1 MNDYVLIILLV
12 LLVIRN
18 FIKDKETWR
27 EMKKLHTSQFIGVA
41 INFIF
46 TVLAITTLI
55 YYGGNWLAGQFSNI
69 FLQSFAFLIIVF
81 LVLIS
86 IGTLSDKVMNRI
98 TNGAL
103 PRK

>member
-1 MNDYVLIILLV
+1 MNDLVLISLLV

-27 EMKKLHTSQFIGVA
+27 EIKKLHTSQLIGVT
-41 INFIF
+41 INFIL

-55 YYGGNWLAGQFSNI
+55 FYGGNWLAAKFSNF
-69 FLQSFAFLIIVF
+69 FLQSFSFIVIVF
-81 LVLIS
+81 LVLS
-86 IGTLSDKVMNRI
+86 CIGTLSDKAMNKI

-103 PRK
+103 PKK

>member
-1 MNDYVLIILLV
+1 MNDYVLISLLV

-27 EMKKLHTSQFIGVA
+27 EIKKLHTNQRIGVS
-41 INFIF
+41 INFVF

-55 YYGGNWLAGQFSNI
+55 YYGGNWMAGQLSNI
-69 FLQSFAFLIIVF
+69 FLQSLVFLIIVF

-86 IGTLSDKVMNRI
+86 IGTLSDKMMNKI
-98 TNGAL
+98 TNGTL

>member
-1 MNDYVLIILLV
+1 MSDLLLILLLV

-18 FIKDKETWR
+18 FIKDQDTWR
-27 EMKKLHTSQFIGVA
+27 EIKKLHTKQLLGVT

-55 YYGGNWLAGQFSNI
+55 FYGGNWMAGQFSNI

-81 LVLIS
+81 VVLIS
-86 IGTLSDKVMNRI
+86 IGTLSDKVMNKI